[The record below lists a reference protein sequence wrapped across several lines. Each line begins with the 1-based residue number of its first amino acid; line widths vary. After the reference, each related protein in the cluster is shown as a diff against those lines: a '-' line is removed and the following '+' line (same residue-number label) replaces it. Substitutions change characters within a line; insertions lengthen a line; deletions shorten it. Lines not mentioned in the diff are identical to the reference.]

1 MGETAQEYFLEAGD
15 RLDDFQKSKETRAQF
30 LCRYTT
36 EQMTL
41 LMCGH
46 VRRHKLH
53 FLIFSS
59 LLPGESEQ
67 ISGWSHPLQW
77 EAELCV
83 IQGHV
88 SSPISPSLGQL
99 QGPAALGSLVAIP
112 ARAWSS
118 AVWRG
123 TGQRASRQACQRGSS
138 ISLEQF
144 KLLFLHLTALCQ
156 P

>member
-1 MGETAQEYFLEAGD
+1 MLCGGRGTDWMTF
-15 RLDDFQKSKETRAQF
+15 KSPKRPEHTSQVDKH
-30 LCRYTT
+30 T
-36 EQMTL
+36 EQMPL

-46 VRRHKLH
+46 VQRHRLH
-53 FLIFSS
+53 FLVFSS
-59 LLPGESEQ
+59 LSSLESLNRSVGGVILSNGKQ
-67 ISGWSHPLQW
+67 SSG
-77 EAELCV
+77 V

-88 SSPISPSLGQL
+88 SSPISPSPGQL

-112 ARAWSS
+112 ARAGSS

-123 TGQRASRQACQRGSS
+123 TGQHAGEQACQSGCTV
-138 ISLEQF
+138 SLEQF